1 MKVGDLVELDFHVT
15 RKGRPEDDQVGL
27 VIEIKEID
35 TGRENRVRTIAIVNF
50 CGTISEYPVGYL
62 RIVNEDR

>member
-1 MKVGDLVELDFHVT
+1 MRVGDLVELDFHVT
-15 RKGRPEDDQVGL
+15 RKGRSEDDQVGL

-35 TGRENRVRTIAIVNF
+35 TGRENYVRTIAIVNF
-50 CGTISEYPVGYL
+50 CGTICEYPVRYL